1 MTAVLP
7 EAAAGADQTLE
18 LLYRDHAQNVW
29 RYALSVLGDR
39 ADAEDVT
46 QTTFLNAYRALQRG
60 ERPMKPENWLIA
72 IAHNACRERF
82 RLGQRRPREV
92 VFVEEVSAGSVRDD
106 DGPTADE
113 LRSALL
119 QLPASQR
126 RALVLRELEGRPYA
140 EIAQALDISVA
151 AVETLLFRARQ
162 ALREQLEEGLLCPEA
177 LVGISRQVE
186 GGLPRG
192 ERASLRAHLRR
203 CPECSQVA
211 RSRRARPA
219 VLGGFLPV
227 PSWLSSLFA
236 RASASTVTASGSG
249 GAGAVGLV
257 AKAAAIV
264 IAGAVVGGG
273 VSEGAMHVGS
283 PRAHPRPR
291 VVPAVVR
298 PAHAPSSVPGSH
310 APVRVAGAEA
320 WPTTIA
326 PTLGSP
332 SRADNVP
339 GQSTPPAPQGP
350 APADPAATAGVDV
363 PQVSTGPAP
372 SGTPAAGNDD
382 PAKGGG
388 NAAPGAAASNGANGK
403 GAGTPGNSA
412 KAKSTAPGKKN
423 QPGAAAATPATPATP
438 AKPKADP
445 AAPAT
450 PATPAT
456 PAQPDGQ
463 ANGQGN
469 GEGNG
474 QANGQ
479 GNGPPAA
486 PPAGPP
492 ADVPPQSH
500 AGGNGHN

>member
-1 MTAVLP
+1 MLP

-18 LLYRDHAQNVW
+18 LLYRDHAQDVS
-29 RYALSVLGDR
+29 RYALAVLGDR

-82 RLGQRRPREV
+82 RNGQRRPREV
-92 VFVEEVSAGSVRDD
+92 VFLDEVSGGPVRVD

-113 LRSALL
+113 LRGALL
-119 QLPASQR
+119 QLPESQR
-126 RALVLRELEGRPYA
+126 RALVLRELEGRPYG

-162 ALREQLEEGLLCPEA
+162 ALREQLEEQLLCRDA
-177 LVGISRQVE
+177 VVAISRQVE

-203 CPECSQVA
+203 CPECSHVA
-211 RSRRARPA
+211 RSLRARPA
-219 VLGGFLPV
+219 ALGGFLPV

-236 RASASTVTASGSG
+236 RGSASAVGVSGSS

-264 IAGAVVGGG
+264 VTGAVVGGG
-273 VSEGAMHVGS
+273 VSEGAKHIGS
-283 PRAHPRPR
+283 TRAHPRPGT
-291 VVPAVVR
+291 VPAVVH

-310 APVRVAGAEA
+310 APVRAAGAEA

-326 PTLGSP
+326 PTFGSE
-332 SRADNVP
+332 SQGDNVP
-339 GQSTPPAPQGP
+339 GQSTPPAPQDLVP
-350 APADPAATAGVDV
+350 TDATATAGLDV
-363 PQVSTGPAP
+363 PQVSTGAAP
-372 SGTPAAGNDD
+372 SGTPAGGNGHT
-382 PAKGGG
+382 ATGGG
-388 NAAPGAAASNGANGK
+388 KAVPGSVASNGANDK

-423 QPGAAAATPATPATP
+423 QPAAAAATPATPATP
-438 AKPKADP
+438 AKPTADP

-456 PAQPDGQ
+456 PAQPNAQ

-469 GEGNG
+469 GEVNG

-479 GNGPPAA
+479 GNGQPTV